1 MVQSYNNGLAVFIP
15 QLHIQSLD
23 CARSMVQQES
33 TSKHRSTAMQ
43 KTSSP
48 RLMPMCSE
56 TGLILQSGDY
66 IYGRQNKQL
75 MNKEKGGKRKGG
87 RRAKE
92 KGGKRYVR
100 KRMKDRWMMGSN
112 LLVPVGKLHHDKQS
126 GYHHHEVEEGIRV
139 CDMFLLVVY
148 HMHPL
153 LITVIIIF
161 SSLVLFLSYSGI
173 RTTLVTAKNR
183 VSL

>member
-1 MVQSYNNGLAVFIP
+1 MVQE
-15 QLHIQSLD
+15 
-23 CARSMVQQES
+23 ES
-33 TSKHRSTAMQ
+33 TSIHRSTAMQ

-56 TGLILQSGDY
+56 TGLIPQSEDY

-75 MNKEKGGKRKGG
+75 MN
-87 RRAKE
+87 KE

-126 GYHHHEVEEGIRV
+126 GYHHHEVEEGIRI
-139 CDMFLLVVY
+139 CDMFLLVIY

-153 LITVIIIF
+153 LLLTVIIIF
-161 SSLVLFLSYSGI
+161 SSLV
-173 RTTLVTAKNR
+173 
-183 VSL
+183 